1 MKKATVAAL
10 ILVFTLYLGGVQVF
24 YWFKLNDAKKDA
36 SRSIQGKLALNET
49 KEFSFTTDEYDAL
62 AWSEKNKEFILNGNS
77 YDIVA
82 INYTSDLIKL
92 VCYPDNKESDI
103 VAAFNN
109 FMDRMFSAHQSS
121 GTDNNDMASKLCK
134 EYLPNER
141 LVPCFFPRVLTT
153 INTDCVL
160 VNSSD
165 LIGNIWH
172 PPTLS

>member
-1 MKKATVAAL
+1 MKKATVVAL

-24 YWFKLNDAKKDA
+24 YRFKMNDARRDA
-36 SRSIQGKLALNET
+36 TISMQSKLSLDKTIEL
-49 KEFSFTTDEYDAL
+49 SFTTDEYDAL
-62 AWSEKNKEFILNGNS
+62 AWSERNKEFTLNGQR
-77 YDIVA
+77 YDIA
-82 INYTSDLIKL
+82 SINYTSDLIKL
-92 VCYPDNKESDI
+92 VCYPDGKESDI
-103 VAAFNN
+103 VAAFSN
-109 FMDRMFSAHQSS
+109 FMDRMFSAHQGS

-141 LVPCFFPRVLTT
+141 LVPFFFPRVLTT

-160 VNSSD
+160 VSSSD